1 MCRPVPSSR
10 LPGFTFTGARLLLLR
25 SHSSCKRS
33 STCLELKSWTSPPRP
48 ALLTYHFAITCASLS
63 CSFSPG
69 LGFPNTFPPLPGSA
83 PLSPLLIKHGLDAIS
98 QPCSLVPHPLSIDYF
113 LELLPAAPPAPRL
126 TFPGRKQSPNV
137 RRLSATQQCETATS
151 AHSHF
156 TDRQKKM
163 ENLVRKAAEEREQNI
178 AFELNSPLLRAA
190 LASLK
195 HS

>member
-10 LPGFTFTGARLLLLR
+10 LPGSTFTGARLLLLR

-69 LGFPNTFPPLPGSA
+69 LDFPNTFPPLPGSA

-98 QPCSLVPHPLSIDYF
+98 QSCSLVPHPPSIDYF
-113 LELLPAAPPAPRL
+113 LGAPAGCSPSTTFDLPWEETKPQCQATLSDAA
-126 TFPGRKQSPNV
+126 T
-137 RRLSATQQCETATS
+137 
-151 AHSHF
+151 
-156 TDRQKKM
+156 
-163 ENLVRKAAEEREQNI
+163 
-178 AFELNSPLLRAA
+178 
-190 LASLK
+190 
-195 HS
+195 